1 MAKLLELQGKVNDA
15 MDKSAQ
21 KSFILAAN
29 TEVEENRRK
38 ALVKTLNDFNKQS
51 GMDIEL
57 GEIKNL
63 QDLQNIIGLDK
74 IVLKTDEQ
82 REKAKELAAE
92 LFNLNMIQESGSISN
107 AKATNLRRSA
117 LSQLAGS
124 FAQLNASSKTA
135 AVLAIRLDQLRAI
148 ASAYASFGVYMK
160 QVPPRPGLAAAA
172 LAQGLANAA
181 IIEEQGQKARAA
193 VTGADFVT
201 QGFTR
206 MEVGE
211 EGAERVQVTPL
222 GFHSRAGA
230 GGMRDVTVNINGNVI
245 GTDEFV
251 RDVLMPSIEDSIDRN
266 LA

>member
-1 MAKLLELQGKVNDA
+1 

-29 TEVEENRRK
+29 TEVEETRRK
-38 ALVKTLNDFNKQS
+38 ALVKTLTDFNKQS

-63 QDLQNIIGLDK
+63 QDLQNIISADQM
-74 IVLKTDEQ
+74 VLKTDEQ
-82 REKAKELAAE
+82 RQKAKELAAE
-92 LFNLNMIQESGSISN
+92 LFNLNMIQETGSISN
-107 AKATNLRRSA
+107 AKATQLRISA

-124 FAQLNASSKTA
+124 FAQLNEGSKSASLISLRLQQIE
-135 AVLAIRLDQLRAI
+135 AV
-148 ASAYASFGVYMK
+148 ASAYNAQNRYLEMK
-160 QVPPRPGLAAAA
+160 PPRPVLGKLA

-181 IIEEQGQKARAA
+181 LIEKQASKARAA
-193 VTGADFVT
+193 ATGADFVT

-206 MEVGE
+206 MTVGE

-222 GFHSRAGA
+222 GMNSRAAA
-230 GGMRDVTVNINGNVI
+230 GGMRDITVNINGNVA
-245 GTDEFV
+245 GTNEFV
-251 RDVLMPSIEDSIDRN
+251 RDVLIPSIEDTIDRN